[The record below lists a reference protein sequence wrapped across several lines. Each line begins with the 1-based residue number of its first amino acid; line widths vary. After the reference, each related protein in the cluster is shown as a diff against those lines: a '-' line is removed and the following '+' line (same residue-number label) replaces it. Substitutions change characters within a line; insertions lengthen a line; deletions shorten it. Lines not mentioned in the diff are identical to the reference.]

1 MVNDISRRS
10 PSLRWLR
17 TSLTTLG
24 AAILMLA
31 DAIAMRAAHEPKIDF
46 MIFIV
51 LMVLCGVS
59 AFVLGAVGLAK
70 FRSETRH
77 QVTLRAR

>member
-1 MVNDISRRS
+1 MVNDIARRS

-31 DAIAMRAAHEPKIDF
+31 DAIAMRVAHEPKIDF

-59 AFVLGAVGLAK
+59 ALVLGSVGIAK
-70 FRSETRH
+70 LRSENRRL
-77 QVTLRAR
+77 VTFRAR